1 METKEELLKRIT
13 PLAVLRAITA
23 EAKDSIIKSCLGEG
37 VIGIWK
43 YPFHIGRESRLKD
56 HDRKNIISTL
66 QNALTQKPVNDIYLI
81 DDGEYLQISRK
92 HLQIEKKQGSYL
104 LTDLGSACGT
114 IVNKTK
120 IGNKHKEDNSILK
133 DGDIIQFGTPNSPYI
148 FEFIVLD

>member
-13 PLAVLRAITA
+13 PLAVLRAITP
-23 EAKDSIIKSCLGEG
+23 EANDSIIKSCLGDG
-37 VIGIWK
+37 LIGIWQ

-66 QNALTQKPVNDIYLI
+66 QNALTKKPINDIYLI
-81 DDGEYLQISRK
+81 DKGEYLQISRK
-92 HLQIEKKQGSYL
+92 HLKIEKKQTSYL

-114 IVNKTK
+114 IVNKIK
-120 IGNKHKEDNSILK
+120 IGNNHKDDSSILN

-148 FEFIVLD
+148 FEFIVLN